1 MIGLLVTGDAM
12 AGSSRIEC
20 MIRERTA
27 RRRETALACVAKIM
41 AETKQEG
48 VDIAVIGSM
57 VTGRFRAHS
66 DVDLLVRSD
75 VDSAHRV
82 RVERIVANAMR
93 RTGIPYDLIFATDLS
108 AEQLK
113 EFELDLIEASSVR

>member
-1 MIGLLVTGDAM
+1 M